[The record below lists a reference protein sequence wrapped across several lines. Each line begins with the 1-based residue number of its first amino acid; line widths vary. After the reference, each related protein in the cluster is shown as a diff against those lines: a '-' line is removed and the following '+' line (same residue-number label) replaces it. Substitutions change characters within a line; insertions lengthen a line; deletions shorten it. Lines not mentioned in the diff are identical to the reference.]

1 MAKNKNKNKLSNQ
14 LDKVGGTLSAKEL
27 EAIKA
32 KLGISG
38 GIKAAAKEAGIKIG
52 DSLTKD
58 KPTPQ
63 QPTPQQPTPQQPT
76 PQQPTP
82 QQPTPQVLATNTS
95 RSY

>member
-1 MAKNKNKNKLSNQ
+1 MAKNKNNNKLSNQ
-14 LDKVGGTLSAKEL
+14 LAKVGGTLSAKEL

-63 QPTPQQPTPQQPT
+63 QPTQQPTHS
-76 PQQPTP
+76 
-82 QQPTPQVLATNTS
+82 ATFTSATFTS